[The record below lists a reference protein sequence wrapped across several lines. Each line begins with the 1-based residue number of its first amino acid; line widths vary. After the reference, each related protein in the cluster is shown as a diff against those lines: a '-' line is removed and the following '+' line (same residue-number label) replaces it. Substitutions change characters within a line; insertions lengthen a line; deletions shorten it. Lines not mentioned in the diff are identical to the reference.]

1 MKITIP
7 LPLRLAPTNTSNPC
21 QRIRRLMRAQHSQ
34 KTPRDGMLETS
45 NTSSLIVL
53 GFKALA
59 DPLRL
64 EIVNRLRS
72 QELCVCDLCDQMGV
86 AQSKLSFHLKALKTA
101 ELVRSRQEGRWIYY
115 SLNLP
120 RFVALEQYLA
130 EFRRFSPI
138 LPARPCPPQVD

>member
-1 MKITIP
+1 
-7 LPLRLAPTNTSNPC
+7 
-21 QRIRRLMRAQHSQ
+21 
-34 KTPRDGMLETS
+34 MLETS
-45 NTSSLIVL
+45 SASNLVVL

-64 EIVNRLRS
+64 EIVDRLRS

-120 RFVALEQYLA
+120 QLVALEQYLA
-130 EFRRFSPI
+130 DFRRFSPM
-138 LPARPCPPQVD
+138 LPARACAPDQD

>member
-1 MKITIP
+1 M
-7 LPLRLAPTNTSNPC
+7 LELSDTSN
-21 QRIRRLMRAQHSQ
+21 
-34 KTPRDGMLETS
+34 
-45 NTSSLIVL
+45 LIVL

-64 EIVNRLRS
+64 EIVDRLRS

-120 RFVALEQYLA
+120 QLVALEQYLA
-130 EFRRFSPI
+130 EFRRFSPM
-138 LPARPCPPQVD
+138 LPARPCLPKVD